1 MNHELNG
8 KNGNVIIYN
17 LRIDRYAENMIET
30 ENISYQMFLIKTREI
45 VILARVFFAPKF
57 NWPLYKWERRRML
70 SFFRL
75 FSPGS
80 TLKYL
85 KNILYEIFWY
95 FLYWFGE
102 LR

>member
-45 VILARVFFAPKF
+45 VILARVFSHQNLIDTVQMRTQTDA
-57 NWPLYKWERRRML
+57 LI
-70 SFFRL
+70 
-75 FSPGS
+75 FSPFF
-80 TLKYL
+80 TRF
-85 KNILYEIFWY
+85 NT
-95 FLYWFGE
+95 
-102 LR
+102 

>member
-17 LRIDRYAENMIET
+17 LRIDRYTENMIEI

-57 NWPLYKWERRRML
+57 N
-70 SFFRL
+70 
-75 FSPGS
+75 
-80 TLKYL
+80 
-85 KNILYEIFWY
+85 
-95 FLYWFGE
+95 
-102 LR
+102 

>member
-1 MNHELNG
+1 MLLKKGNAINAHCKTYRYVYSMNHELNG

-57 NWPLYKWERRRML
+57 N
-70 SFFRL
+70 
-75 FSPGS
+75 
-80 TLKYL
+80 
-85 KNILYEIFWY
+85 
-95 FLYWFGE
+95 
-102 LR
+102 

>member
-57 NWPLYKWERRRML
+57 NWHCTNENADGCSHFFAFFHQVQHL
-70 SFFRL
+70 S
-75 FSPGS
+75 
-80 TLKYL
+80 
-85 KNILYEIFWY
+85 ILRIF
-95 FLYWFGE
+95 
-102 LR
+102 

>member
-30 ENISYQMFLIKTREI
+30 ENISYQMFPIKTREI

-57 NWPLYKWERRRML
+57 NWHCTNENAGL
-70 SFFRL
+70 SILRIFYMRFF
-75 FSPGS
+75 G
-80 TLKYL
+80 
-85 KNILYEIFWY
+85 IFY
-95 FLYWFGE
+95 IGLGN
-102 LR
+102 

>member
-30 ENISYQMFLIKTREI
+30 ENILYQMFLIKTRGI

-57 NWPLYKWERRRML
+57 NWHCTNENADGCSHFFAFFHQVQHL
-70 SFFRL
+70 SILRIFYMRFF
-75 FSPGS
+75 G
-80 TLKYL
+80 
-85 KNILYEIFWY
+85 IFY
-95 FLYWFGE
+95 IGLGN
-102 LR
+102 

>member
-17 LRIDRYAENMIET
+17 LRIDRYTENMIET

-57 NWPLYKWERRRML
+57 NHDTVQMRTQTDALI
-70 SFFRL
+70 
-75 FSPGS
+75 FSPFF
-80 TLKYL
+80 TRF
-85 KNILYEIFWY
+85 NT
-95 FLYWFGE
+95 
-102 LR
+102 